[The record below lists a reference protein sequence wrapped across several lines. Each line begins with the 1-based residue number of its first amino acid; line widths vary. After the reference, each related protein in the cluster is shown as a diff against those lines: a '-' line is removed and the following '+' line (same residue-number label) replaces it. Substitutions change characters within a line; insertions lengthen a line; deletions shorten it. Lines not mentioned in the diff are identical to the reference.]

1 MRITLIPTAIH
12 ACALECTQETT
23 VKVQWVKYNTIVFKH
38 FVDLDTSTLCFL
50 LDHRLNYNNHYI
62 QSTVCSRLAAGN
74 KLQESSKLCC
84 FETLCRLRYIH
95 TVFFYRTTDWITTT
109 IIYKA
114 LYAQYLQRTTM
125 YRKDWNFFCFET
137 LCGLRYIHT
146 VFFTG
151 PQIELQQ
158 TLRKAPYYTQGLH
171 RKKITGKIDFVL
183 FWNTM
188 WTSTHPHCDLYKT
201 KDHRVNCNKQLCALT
216 LSTVHSV
223 SYSGEKI
230 LRKLSV

>member
-84 FETLCRLRYIH
+84 FEKLCR
-95 TVFFYRTTDWITTT
+95 
-109 IIYKA
+109 
-114 LYAQYLQRTTM
+114 
-125 YRKDWNFFCFET
+125 
-137 LCGLRYIHT
+137 LRYIHT

-158 TLRKAPYYTQGLH
+158 PLYTKHCMLNTCSGQQ
-171 RKKITGKIDFVL
+171 ITGKL
-183 FWNTM
+183 ET
-188 WTSTHPHCDLYKT
+188 L
-201 KDHRVNCNKQLCALT
+201 LC
-216 LSTVHSV
+216 
-223 SYSGEKI
+223 
-230 LRKLSV
+230 